1 MKNSASKGKR
11 PPSNTKNNKDLS
23 LSLNKNQ
30 INIKKK

>member
-11 PPSNTKNNKDLS
+11 APSNTKNNKDLS
-23 LSLNKNQ
+23 LSINKNQ